1 RVRQR
6 GFVHQNTLQPLHR
19 TFHRSL
25 TDGINHAHHLRGLK
39 IVLCLNRRVRPAAT
53 FTHSVP
59 LSCLMSESV
68 YAPKTTG
75 TPEGACVM
83 TE

>member
-1 RVRQR
+1 
-6 GFVHQNTLQPLHR
+6 
-19 TFHRSL
+19 SL
-25 TDGINHAHHLRGLK
+25 TNRINHTHHLRGFEIILRLTRC
-39 IVLCLNRRVRPAAT
+39 VPLAAP

-68 YAPKTTG
+68 YAQKTTG
-75 TPEGACVM
+75 TPEDACIM

>member
-1 RVRQR
+1 MR
-6 GFVHQNTLQPLHR
+6 L
-19 TFHRSL
+19 
-25 TDGINHAHHLRGLK
+25 
-39 IVLCLNRRVRPAAT
+39 AAT

-75 TPEGACVM
+75 TPEGAC
-83 TE
+83 

>member
-1 RVRQR
+1 M
-6 GFVHQNTLQPLHR
+6 
-19 TFHRSL
+19 
-25 TDGINHAHHLRGLK
+25 
-39 IVLCLNRRVRPAAT
+39 CLAAT

-68 YAPKTTG
+68 YAQKTTG
-75 TPEGACVM
+75 TPEDACIM